1 MAELQPSKTKSL
13 RVEKHRP
20 RQTSCLVN
28 AIHHKPSRK
37 AITLYMCTLQPF
49 PYRHKFVQ
57 SHWWQHQTF
66 SSVYEPKHINMIKGR
81 GNAGFRSSTLKLDS
95 RIQGMLPQH
104 SQFTYFKQMQ
114 WKLTRFQIL
123 SCIRSDTILPDW
135 LATVAKLRHTN
146 TTKQQKFKNMLKRLS
161 MLQNLT
167 KLSTRKQNLQLL
179 FSLQNYKGAKD
190 KDIIE
195 LKCT

>member
-1 MAELQPSKTKSL
+1 
-13 RVEKHRP
+13 
-20 RQTSCLVN
+20 
-28 AIHHKPSRK
+28 
-37 AITLYMCTLQPF
+37 
-49 PYRHKFVQ
+49 
-57 SHWWQHQTF
+57 
-66 SSVYEPKHINMIKGR
+66 MIKGR

-114 WKLTRFQIL
+114 LKLTRFQTL
-123 SCIRSDTILPDW
+123 SCIRSD
-135 LATVAKLRHTN
+135 ATLHASVAKSGHTN
-146 TTKQQKFKNMLKRLS
+146 TTEQQKFKHMLKRLS

-167 KLSTRKQNLQLL
+167 KLSTSKQNLQLL
-179 FSLQNYKGAKD
+179 LSLQNYNGAKD